1 LSETKPVEEAL
12 AEAFTKADAL
22 DAPLE
27 ARLKAYLADSRRILP
42 DLEATYDQLVK
53 RLKAS
58 DADLLVPAVGERL
71 PDFLMTD
78 SEGHLVELSALLRKG
93 PLVISFNRGPWCDY
107 CGLELHALSR
117 AYPEIVADGGEVVS
131 IVPETGLYAR
141 ALRESRGLPFRVL
154 TDLDLAYAFSLG
166 LVFWVGDKIK
176 AAYRQFGIDLERFQG
191 HGGWLLPI
199 PATIVVGKDGR
210 IKARFVDPDF
220 RHRMAI
226 EDILAALRRED

>member
-1 LSETKPVEEAL
+1 
-12 AEAFTKADAL
+12 
-22 DAPLE
+22 
-27 ARLKAYLADSRRILP
+27 
-42 DLEATYDQLVK
+42 
-53 RLKAS
+53 
-58 DADLLVPAVGERL
+58 
-71 PDFLMTD
+71 
-78 SEGHLVELSALLRKG
+78 
-93 PLVISFNRGPWCDY
+93 
-107 CGLELHALSR
+107 
-117 AYPEIVADGGEVVS
+117 
-131 IVPETGLYAR
+131 
-141 ALRESRGLPFRVL
+141 LRESRGLPFRVL